1 MAVHMKQSLALKQAL
16 RMTPQLQQAIKL
28 LQLSRLELET
38 EIRKELVENPV
49 LEEGMEV
56 ANSEVIQESAT
67 PQEDKDMQDPRKQ
80 DEFEWDSYFENQ
92 NKTRETNFSRNND
105 EIMNYEN
112 VIASKET
119 LHDHLLWQA
128 GLYGFNDEEL
138 EQVQILIESINDD
151 GYIKVPLGDL
161 AEEEGID
168 PKDLEETLIL
178 VQEFDPPGVGARD
191 LQECLLIQAK
201 HIQEDT
207 HDFVHL
213 IKNHMHDLEKKN
225 YPGIAKA
232 MEISVEEV
240 VDMCKIINSME
251 PKPGRIFTSNDT
263 HYVTPDVYVYKV
275 GEEYV
280 VSLNED
286 GLPKLR
292 ISNFYKNMLAQE
304 NAKNK
309 KEIGDKKDSG
319 KSGETSN
326 EAQDYVQ
333 EKLRS
338 AVWLIKSI
346 HQRQRT
352 IYKVAE
358 SIVKHQQDFFE
369 KGPAFIKPMILR
381 DIANDIEMHE
391 STVSRVTTAKY
402 MHTPQGIF
410 ELKYFF
416 NSGINK
422 TGGGALASESVKLKI
437 KDLVDNEDPKKPLS
451 DQKLVDLLKKDGIEI
466 ARRTV
471 AKYRDVLKILPS
483 SKRKK
488 YF

>member
-1 MAVHMKQSLALKQAL
+1 MAVSMKHSLALKQAL

-56 ANSEVIQESAT
+56 ANEEVVKESET
-67 PQEDKDMQDPRKQ
+67 PQQDADMQDPRKQ
-80 DEFEWDSYFENQ
+80 DEFEWDDYFEKQQKN
-92 NKTRETNFSRNND
+92 RETNFARNND

-112 VIASKET
+112 VIATKEN
-119 LHDHLLWQA
+119 LHDHLIWQA

-138 EQVQILIESINDD
+138 EQAHLLIESINDD
-151 GYIKVPLGDL
+151 GYLGTPIPDIA
-161 AEEEGID
+161 AEEGLDADELEG
-168 PKDLEETLIL
+168 TLKL
-178 VQEFDPPGVGARD
+178 LQEFDPPGIGARD
-191 LQECLLIQAK
+191 LKECLLIQAK
-201 HIQEDT
+201 HLQEDT

-213 IKNHMHDLEKKN
+213 INNHMHDLEKKN

-232 MEISVEEV
+232 MNITVDEV

-251 PKPGRIFTSNDT
+251 PKPGRIFSSNDT

-275 GEEYV
+275 GDEYV

-292 ISNFYKNMLAQE
+292 ISNFYKNMLAE
-304 NAKNK
+304 NEKG
-309 KEIGDKKDSG
+309 E
-319 KSGETSN
+319 KSKG

-333 EKLRS
+333 DKLRS
-338 AVWLIKSI
+338 ALWLIKSI

-358 SIVKHQQDFFE
+358 SIVKHQEEFFE
-369 KGPAFIKPMILR
+369 KGPAFIRPMILR

-422 TGGGALASESVKLKI
+422 TGGGSLASESVKLKI
-437 KDLVDNEDPKKPLS
+437 KKLVDDEDPKKPLS
-451 DQKLVDLLKKDGIEI
+451 DQKIVDLLKKEGIEI